1 MTAYDASV
9 RTEAWHWYSKDHAR
23 AATLFSR
30 KCRDLE
36 EVLDTSGSDR
46 ETEHRSYATAAIL
59 ASVAFMEASLNE
71 LLASADHENLNVGGA
86 LGGLPQD
93 ERQALTALKKAWGR
107 SGPSTL
113 ERLQLVLHLLRRK
126 PFERGASP
134 FQDAQLVVSLR
145 NDLVH
150 YSAEW
155 RVGVG
160 ATEEELRRGLAAKLK
175 GKFPENPFMPKQN
188 PFFPDRCLGHG
199 CTAWAWK
206 SVFELMDKFFAQ
218 VGVTPI
224 FDDVRGQLNP

>member
-30 KCRDLE
+30 KCRELE
-36 EVLDTSGSDR
+36 ETLETSSPDK
-46 ETEHRSYATAAIL
+46 EAEHRSYAAAAIL

-71 LLASADHENLNVGGA
+71 LLASADHENLGVGGA

-113 ERLQLVLHLLRRK
+113 DRLQLVLHLLRRE
-126 PFERGASP
+126 PFKRGASP
-134 FQDAQLVVSLR
+134 FQEAQLVVSLR

-150 YSAEW
+150 YPAEW

-160 ATEEELRRGLAAKLK
+160 ATEEEARKGLAAKLK

-188 PFFPDRCLGHG
+188 PYFPDRCLGHG

-206 SVFELMDKFFAQ
+206 SIFELMEKFFEQ